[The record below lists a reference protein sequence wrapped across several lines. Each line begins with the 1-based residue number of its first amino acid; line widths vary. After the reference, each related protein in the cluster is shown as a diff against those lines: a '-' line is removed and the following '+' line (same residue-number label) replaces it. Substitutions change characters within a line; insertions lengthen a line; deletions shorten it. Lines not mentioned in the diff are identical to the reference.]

1 MSDLGPTGE
10 AGGDA
15 QVTDTNVTDA
25 GPSDGSSGDNPAWGE
40 LLGALPTQLHSIVKP
55 HLSNWDKQVQQRFQ
69 TVQSQYEPY
78 KQFIDQKVDPQQLMN
93 GMQVMQMLASDPRAF
108 YDRMTQHYADE
119 WGLNG
124 DQGPSGDDE
133 WDDELGDED
142 DANNPL
148 AQQLAE
154 AQQQLESMRGNQD
167 TMAQFLAAQVEK
179 EYQQQADKEVE
190 QEFKSVSEKYGE
202 LTPAHVDAIVS
213 MALQNNI
220 NIPQAADRV
229 FALIGNQGGQQAQQ
243 RPVAPRVVPTN
254 GGSPAAAP
262 INPGKLSGADR
273 RALVRS
279 ILEQNANH
287 DS

>member
-1 MSDLGPTGE
+1 MSDLGPTGD
-10 AGGDA
+10 AGGDP
-15 QVTDTNVTDA
+15 QVTDTDVTND

-40 LLGALPTQLHSIVKP
+40 LLGALPTSLHPIVKP
-55 HLSNWDKQVQQRFQ
+55 HLSNWDKQVHQRFQ

-93 GMQVMQMLASDPRAF
+93 GMQIMQMLASDPRAF
-108 YDRMTQHYADE
+108 YDRMTEHYGSE
-119 WGLNG
+119 WGLNS
-124 DQGPSGDDE
+124 DQGQSGDDE

-142 DANNPL
+142 ENNPL

-179 EYQQQADKEVE
+179 EYQQQADQAVE
-190 QEFKSVSEKYGE
+190 QEFKAVSEKYGE

-220 NIPQAADRV
+220 EIPQAADRV
-229 FALIGNQGGQQAQQ
+229 FSLIGQQAQAQQQ
-243 RPVAPRVVPTN
+243 RPAAPRVVPTN
-254 GGSPAAAP
+254 GGSPAPAP

-279 ILEQNANH
+279 ILEQNANN